1 MIVKVARMYYEQEM
15 SQDQIARAL
24 LTSRSNIS
32 RILTVAKKKGIVEIR
47 IAETIKRETELEEM
61 LIARFNLR
69 AALVATVPSGSSDYK
84 SVGQLAAQHFL
95 AQLKPGVDRKS
106 VV

>member
-1 MIVKVARMYYEQEM
+1 MASARDRALIVKVARMYYEQEM

-47 IAETIKRETELEEM
+47 IAETIKRETELEDM
-61 LIARFNLR
+61 LIARFGLR
-69 AALVATVPSGSSDYK
+69 AALVATVPS
-84 SVGQLAAQHFL
+84 
-95 AQLKPGVDRKS
+95 
-106 VV
+106 

>member
-1 MIVKVARMYYEQEM
+1 MSSARDRTMIVKIARMYYEQEM

-47 IAETIKRETELEEM
+47 IAETAKRETELEDM
-61 LIARFNLR
+61 LISRSCL
-69 AALVATVPSGSSDYK
+69 S
-84 SVGQLAAQHFL
+84 
-95 AQLKPGVDRKS
+95 
-106 VV
+106 